1 MKKKI
6 HLTDK
11 EFEIYRKQK
20 RDTAYTNGY
29 LRNIGLN
36 PNVFTEVDG
45 KLLDAQRQ
53 ARELLKNYSHILTK
67 TQVKT
72 LKRFGQKMRNG
83 DVRKKLKP
91 EAAYPIFNIMTKVV
105 RILHKQAQYDWHT

>member
-20 RDTAYTNGY
+20 RDTAYTDGFI
-29 LRNIGLN
+29 RNIGLN
-36 PNVFTEVDG
+36 PNVFAEVDS

-53 ARELLKNYSHILTK
+53 ARELLKHYSHVLTK
-67 TQVKT
+67 VQVIT
-72 LKRFGQKMRNG
+72 LKRFGQKMRQG
-83 DVRKKLKP
+83 AVREKLKP
-91 EAAYPIFNIMTKVV
+91 EAAYPIFNITTKVV
-105 RILHKQAQYDWHT
+105 RILHRQAQEK

>member
-6 HLTDK
+6 YLTDK

-20 RDTAYTNGY
+20 RDTAYTNGFI
-29 LRNIGLN
+29 RNIGLN
-36 PNVFTEVDG
+36 PNVFAEVDG

-53 ARELLKNYSHILTK
+53 ARELLKSYNHLLNKEQI
-67 TQVKT
+67 KT
-72 LKRFGQKMRNG
+72 LKRFGQKMRHG
-83 DVRKKLKP
+83 AVRKKMRP

-105 RILHKQAQYDWHT
+105 RILHRQAQYN